1 MRTGP
6 KGLSPEQKAQRGE
19 TRPSQSVVSI
29 FPDHA
34 SRPDPDVIDPP
45 KGMTAA
51 ARKIWHIK
59 VNRYRQRGQKVQGFE
74 DALRQYCE
82 LEAML
87 NKAFK
92 RGDANMAMV
101 NAHRYWAA
109 EFFDTPAAQKVPVY
123 GKQKES
129 NAFTNNGRRP
139 AAG

>member
-6 KGLSPEQKAQRGE
+6 KGLSPEQKEARGE
-19 TRPSQSVVSI
+19 TRPSRAVVSI

-34 SRPDPDVIDPP
+34 SRPDPDHIPP
-45 KGMTAA
+45 PTGMTAA
-51 ARKIWHIK
+51 AKKIWVTK
-59 VNRYRQRGQKVQGFE
+59 VNRFKQRGQKIQGFE
-74 DALRQYCE
+74 DSLRQYCE
-82 LEAML
+82 LEAAL

-92 RGDANMAMV
+92 REDANMAMV
-101 NAHRYWAA
+101 NSHRLWAS

>member
-6 KGLSPEQKAQRGE
+6 KGLSPEQKQQRGE
-19 TRPSQSVVSI
+19 TRPSQAVVSI
-29 FPDHA
+29 FADHA

-45 KGMTAA
+45 AGMTAPA
-51 ARKIWHIK
+51 KKIWHTKIG
-59 VNRYRQRGQKVQGFE
+59 RYRQRGQKVQGFE
-74 DALRQYCE
+74 DSLRQYCE
-82 LEAML
+82 LEAAL

-101 NAHRYWAA
+101 SAHRLWSA

-123 GKQKES
+123 GKQKDS